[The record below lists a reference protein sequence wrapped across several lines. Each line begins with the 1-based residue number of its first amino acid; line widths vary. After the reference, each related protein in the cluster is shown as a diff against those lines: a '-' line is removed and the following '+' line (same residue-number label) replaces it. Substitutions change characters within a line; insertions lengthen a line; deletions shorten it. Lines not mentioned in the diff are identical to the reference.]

1 MPIRARVGKH
11 TKAGGRQ
18 CQNWAD
24 DQRTVVDLLNRIP
37 TASGGAGGGLRPR
50 IIGGIAGNEL

>member
-11 TKAGGRQ
+11 TRAGGRQ
-18 CQNWAD
+18 CQNLAD

-37 TASGGAGGGLRPR
+37 TARAG
-50 IIGGIAGNEL
+50 